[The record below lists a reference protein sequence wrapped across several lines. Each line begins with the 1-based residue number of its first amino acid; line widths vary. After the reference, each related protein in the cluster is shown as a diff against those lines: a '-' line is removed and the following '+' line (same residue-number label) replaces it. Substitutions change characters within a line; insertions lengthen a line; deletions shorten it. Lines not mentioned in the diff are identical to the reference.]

1 MPGQNPEQTSG
12 SRNRSVD
19 HTEWYLNWWW
29 VESND
34 VKKTPPSID
43 VSWASPAVTR
53 PPRPLKYDTPGNWFL
68 FFCGAVHS
76 IVYAVWFKQ
85 QTVDTNGLEY
95 LKIYFYGLIK
105 ECRIIVN
112 KNLNILKIQVA
123 KNSPDDFQFLVFC
136 RFLSKCQITYSVEI
150 VNLTQICITTTVLRI
165 RNAGLIGTTSKII
178 PDQQKNK
185 QEISKLRIYH
195 ICFLKSWLT
204 AITVTPYFIQL
215 QFTINRA

>member
-19 HTEWYLNWWW
+19 HTEWYLNFIAKWW

-95 LKIYFYGLIK
+95 LKIYFHGSMLILS
-105 ECRIIVN
+105 

-123 KNSPDDFQFLVFC
+123 KNTPGDFQFLVFC
-136 RFLSKCQITYSVEI
+136 RVWCKCQ
-150 VNLTQICITTTVLRI
+150 
-165 RNAGLIGTTSKII
+165 K
-178 PDQQKNK
+178 
-185 QEISKLRIYH
+185 EISQPQCWGKGTRGWSH
-195 ICFLKSWLT
+195 NVKNDFRSTKK
-204 AITVTPYFIQL
+204 
-215 QFTINRA
+215 

>member
-1 MPGQNPEQTSG
+1 MLGQYPELTS
-12 SRNRSVD
+12 SLNRSVD
-19 HTEWYLNWWW
+19 QTEWYVNFIAKWW

-43 VSWASPAVTR
+43 VLCASPAVTR
-53 PPRPLKYDTPGNWFL
+53 PPKPLKYDTPWNWFL

-95 LKIYFYGLIK
+95 LKIYFYGLMLIL
-105 ECRIIVN
+105 N
-112 KNLNILKIQVA
+112 KNLNILKVQVA

-136 RFLSKCQITYSVEI
+136 RFLSKCQ
-150 VNLTQICITTTVLRI
+150 NLLR
-165 RNAGLIGTTSKII
+165 RNRQSHTDLYHNHSAQGKEHGTDRTTSKMI

-195 ICFLKSWLT
+195 ICFLKAWLT
-204 AITVTPYFIQL
+204 AITVAPYFIQL
-215 QFTINRA
+215 QFTINRT

>member
-1 MPGQNPEQTSG
+1 MSGQYPELTS
-12 SRNRSVD
+12 SLNRSVD
-19 HTEWYLNWWW
+19 QTEWYVNFIAKWW

-43 VSWASPAVTR
+43 VLCASPAVTR
-53 PPRPLKYDTPGNWFL
+53 PPKPLKYDTPWNWFL

-95 LKIYFYGLIK
+95 LKIYFYGLMLIP
-105 ECRIIVN
+105 N

-136 RFLSKCQITYSVEI
+136 RFLSKCQ
-150 VNLTQICITTTVLRI
+150 NLLR
-165 RNAGLIGTTSKII
+165 RNRQSHTDL
-178 PDQQKNK
+178 
-185 QEISKLRIYH
+185 YH
-195 ICFLKSWLT
+195 NHS
-204 AITVTPYFIQL
+204 A
-215 QFTINRA
+215 